1 MDNNITNDNYQNNPK
16 FSKIIRTTLYN
27 FGKNRQNFYSP
38 KDIKNRRYPNKLIEY
53 QNQRNYQKDIFMST
67 PLTSTATNFY
77 RNKLSYPALNDNK
90 YLSKNTSNMSG
101 SFKFSRNIKNINTNN
116 PSYHHYTNTDYIKSK
131 TKNFF
136 DINNNSL
143 IESLTFKK
151 INIDNDYTDLLI
163 NKTETQYPM
172 STYFISP
179 SSNATYNFSSFN
191 KLTSTNNI
199 NDFQL
204 NQTYIGNKRY
214 DLNNSQEWN
223 SKTQYNSF
231 LPKKEKI
238 YGRNNRSESK
248 NNIILSKSNEFSNL
262 SHLNNYHNHK
272 NDNAK
277 SLNSNSFYNRYE
289 IKFKSHYNY
298 NSTNANNRSELNNS
312 TYKKDNHDNF
322 KYDFGWF
329 FKKENNSR
337 NIQNVAVFINCIKKI
352 LDKKMLILKEKFFGE
367 IKDKIIWYSSNY
379 NNISDNLG
387 SFAINHKTIR
397 INKYNNY
404 IIPFKKINKSII
416 NVEKNNKKQVY
427 IPKKY
432 INPNINNISKKIC
445 SININNPKN
454 VTLKIQNNANE
465 SNYSNTSTTNFK
477 EYLTLEKMNNTNN
490 TNNIKTHEKN
500 LLSLDNILNDNTF
513 NYKIFGEKA
522 KKYKFIIKRKK
533 YIWNSPS
540 IGKIYKK
547 KIGKNSWSKKN
558 LYKSKIKTDINDTL
572 NLMKSQKNRKSKSNL
587 IQNLKEKKIFN
598 INNGMLIDFIVSSD
612 EKLFIS
618 VNYVILINKMKN
630 LNSNK
635 EKVTSFNKDS
645 FKIVKTG
652 NFYIINNI
660 LSIITNNPKTKKLL
674 LPVKSSIKNKIKQ
687 NLKKIKKQKKDENYN
702 KKKKRFF
709 FDFLKI
715 NKLNIIIK
723 MYIFNYFWKKIN
735 DINSKIKKNNND
747 KNKIIDSTNDK
758 IIVKKVKLFKKK
770 IPNNDKEIQKDKRI
784 NKKRIK
790 EKIININD
798 LIIRKN
804 IKKYLNK
811 WKENL
816 ESIEDEYKNNNK
828 SEINLLKK
836 YKEKLFSLFNSK
848 IISLKL
854 KLIAFSLNK
863 GKI

>member
-1 MDNNITNDNYQNNPK
+1 MDNATNDYYQNNQK
-16 FSKIIRTTLYN
+16 YTKIIRTTLYN

-53 QNQRNYQKDIFMST
+53 QNQRNYQTDIFMST

-77 RNKLSYPALNDNK
+77 RNKLSYPVQNDSK
-90 YLSKNTSNMSG
+90 YLSKNSTNMNG
-101 SFKFSRNIKNINTNN
+101 SFKFSRNINNIKSNN

-131 TKNFF
+131 TRNFF

-143 IESLTFKK
+143 LESLTFKK
-151 INIDNDYTDLLI
+151 IKTENDYTNLLI
-163 NKTETQYPM
+163 DKTETQYPM

-191 KLTSTNNI
+191 KLTSINNI
-199 NDFQL
+199 NDFPL
-204 NQTYIGNKRY
+204 NQSYIGNKGY

-231 LPKKEKI
+231 FPKRKKI
-238 YGRNNRSESK
+238 NGRNNRSESE
-248 NNIILSKSNEFSNL
+248 NNVIFSKSNEFSHL
-262 SHLNNYHNHK
+262 SHLNNNHNHK

-277 SLNSNSFYNRYE
+277 SLNSNSFCNRYE

-298 NSTNANNRSELNNS
+298 NSTNVNNRSELNNS
-312 TYKKDNHDNF
+312 NYKKDNHDNF

-337 NIQNVAVFINCIKKI
+337 NIQNVAIFINCIKKI
-352 LDKKMLILKEKFFGE
+352 LDKKMLILKKKFFGK
-367 IKDKIIWYSSNY
+367 IKDKIIGLFLNY
-379 NNISDNLG
+379 NNINDAIG
-387 SFAINHKTIR
+387 SYAINHKTIR
-397 INKYNNY
+397 INKCNSY
-404 IIPFKKINKSII
+404 IVPFKKINKSSI

-427 IPKKY
+427 IPKKN
-432 INPNINNISKKIC
+432 INPNINNFSKKIC

-454 VTLKIQNNANE
+454 VTLKIQSNANE

-490 TNNIKTHEKN
+490 TKTHEKN
-500 LLSLDNILNDNTF
+500 LLSLDNIIYDNAF
-513 NYKIFGEKA
+513 NYKIFGEKP
-522 KKYKFIIKRKK
+522 KKYKFKIKRKE

-540 IGKIYKK
+540 MGKIYKK

-558 LYKSKIKTDINDTL
+558 FYKSKIKTELNDSL
-572 NLMKSQKNRKSKSNL
+572 NLMESQNYIKNKSNF

-645 FKIVKTG
+645 FKIAKTG
-652 NFYIINNI
+652 NFYIIKNI

-674 LPVKSSIKNKIKQ
+674 LPVKSSIKNKIKE

-709 FDFLKI
+709 FNYLKI

-723 MYIFNYFWKKIN
+723 MYIFKYFWKKIN
-735 DINSKIKKNNND
+735 NINNIIKKNNND
-747 KNKIIDSTNDK
+747 KNKINDSTNDK
-758 IIVKKVKLFKKK
+758 IIVKKVKLLKKI
-770 IPNNDKEIQKDKRI
+770 IPNNDKEKQKDDRI
-784 NKKRIK
+784 NKKGIK

-798 LIIRKN
+798 LINKKN

-816 ESIEDEYKNNNK
+816 ENIEDKYQTNNEN
-828 SEINLLKK
+828 EINLLKK

-848 IISLKL
+848 IFSLKL